1 MLEKFPRHCGMK
13 YMTSLEVADL
23 FSCLGNSGPLEII
36 AQISERGVCM
46 VFDAQAADAVAGML
60 ESLRDK

>member
-1 MLEKFPRHCGMK
+1 MK

-23 FSCLGNSGPLEII
+23 FPCLGNSGPLEII

-46 VFDAQAADAVAGML
+46 VFNAQTADVVAGMF
-60 ESLRDK
+60 ESLRDE

>member
-1 MLEKFPRHCGMK
+1 MK

-23 FSCLGNSGPLEII
+23 FPCLGNSGPLEII

-46 VFDAQAADAVAGML
+46 VFNAQAADLVAGMF
-60 ESLRDK
+60 ESLRDE